1 MIAQAA
7 HPVAPAHSQLEPDS
21 TRMRVRSLVVS
32 QGPID
37 AARLAVELDLTPAGV
52 RRHLQGLIAAGEI
65 AERAVPVT
73 GPRGRGRPPRE
84 YVATT
89 GAQEH
94 LPDSSGELAVE
105 ALDFIAGAL
114 GEPGVAA
121 FADNRLADLESRY
134 RGVVEGAGPELSAR
148 AVALAAALTADGYA
162 ASTRRAPGG
171 LPLLQLC
178 QGHCPVQ
185 QAAARFPE
193 LCEAETRMISRLLGV
208 HVQRL
213 ATIAAG
219 GHACTTSLPLTTP
232 THQDHTKKGS
242 S

>member
-1 MIAQAA
+1 MSAQSAVGHTAA
-7 HPVAPAHSQLEPDS
+7 PLDADS
-21 TRMRVRSLVVS
+21 TRARIRALVVS

-37 AARLAVELDLTPAGV
+37 ASRLAAELDVTPAGV
-52 RRHLQGLIAAGEI
+52 RRHLQALVAAGEI

-94 LPDSSGELAVE
+94 LPDASAELAVE
-105 ALDFIAGAL
+105 ALDFIASAL
-114 GEPGVAA
+114 GEPGVTQ
-121 FADNRLADLESRY
+121 FADDRLAELEERY
-134 RGVVEGAGPELSAR
+134 HPLVESSGSDVAAR
-148 AVALAAALTADGYA
+148 AVALAGALAADGYA
-162 ASTRRAPGG
+162 ASARRPPGE

-185 QAAARFPE
+185 QAAEKYPE

-213 ATIAAG
+213 ATIAGG
-219 GHACTTSLPLTTP
+219 GHACTTSVPLTAAPSPAARAT
-232 THQDHTKKGS
+232 
-242 S
+242 

>member
-1 MIAQAA
+1 MSAQSAA
-7 HPVAPAHSQLEPDS
+7 SHTAAPMDADS
-21 TRMRVRSLVVS
+21 TRARIRALVVS

-37 AARLAVELDLTPAGV
+37 ASRLAAELDVTPAGV
-52 RRHLQGLIAAGEI
+52 RRHLQALVTAGEI
-65 AERAVPVT
+65 AERIVPVT

-89 GAQEH
+89 AAQEH
-94 LPDSSGELAVE
+94 LPDASAALAVE

-114 GEPGVAA
+114 GEPGVTS
-121 FADNRLADLESRY
+121 FADDRLADLEERY
-134 RGVVEGAGPELSAR
+134 RPLVEGSGPDVAAR
-148 AVALAAALTADGYA
+148 AVALAGALAADGYA
-162 ASTRRAPGG
+162 ASTRRAPGE

-185 QAAARFPE
+185 QAAEKYPE

-213 ATIAAG
+213 ATIAGG
-219 GHACTTSLPLTTP
+219 GHACTTSVPLAAAPLPATRAT
-232 THQDHTKKGS
+232 
-242 S
+242 